1 MTLIIISCLITFYSV
16 IRLQSKNLENQ
27 NLKRQIERQNQIIE
41 GFQVAYDIQLKR
53 YEELMKRWSDLWY
66 NKNIN

>member
-1 MTLIIISCLITFYSV
+1 MTLTIISCLITFYSV

-41 GFQVAYDIQLKR
+41 GFQIAYDIQLKR
-53 YEELMKRWSDLWY
+53 YEVLLGQWTDLWN
-66 NKNIN
+66 NKSKN